1 MLQDYYGDAFI
12 ANQKST
18 GGVDIFRRSAR
29 CTYKA
34 TAKSVAKT
42 KRCKSEQVWY
52 GNEQSASKRQGK
64 KQYTA
69 NGKYVSANVRKMCV
83 RESMEMS
90 AKGVLYGCWRSLGVA
105 KIVSTNIIVSCF

>member
-34 TAKSVAKT
+34 TTKSVAKT

-69 NGKYVSANVRKMCV
+69 NGKYVSQMCV
-83 RESMEMS
+83 KCVCVKDPWKCLPK
-90 AKGVLYGCWRSLGVA
+90 AFCTAAGVA
-105 KIVSTNIIVSCF
+105 LALQK